1 MTSKTIETNYTLEL
15 AVELYRKGEYGEAK
29 TVLTDALKEST
40 RADALV
46 SLTNNLALV
55 EGEEGKY
62 TEALKLYLEVAP
74 LIDSCENDL
83 NRANF
88 HFGLARTYR
97 QVATGEKLPSFY
109 DRALIEYE
117 AARYYFELSGQL
129 KRVWMVE
136 NNIAFLKIK
145 LNRSDESYAHIERA
159 RGILIQHSGAQER
172 LAEVDDTLALVC
184 LAEGKGKE
192 SYLASSAAVLKM
204 QNSDELKLKA
214 SILETHLKTTAAY
227 LREVNQALKV

>member
-1 MTSKTIETNYTLEL
+1 MSVKTKQTTYTLEL

-29 TVLTDALKEST
+29 TVLTDALKESS

-55 EGEEGKY
+55 EGEEGNY

-97 QVATGEKLPSFY
+97 QVASDERLDSFY

-117 AARYYFELSGQL
+117 AARYYFELSDSV
-129 KRVWMVE
+129 RVWMVE
-136 NNIAFLKIK
+136 NNIAFLKTK
-145 LNRSDESYAHIERA
+145 LNRSHESYEHVERA
-159 RGILIQHSGAQER
+159 REILIRHGCKQER
-172 LAEVDDTLALVC
+172 LAEVDDTLAIVG
-184 LAEGKGKE
+184 LAQNNGAEA
-192 SYLASSAAVLKM
+192 YFASSAAVEKM
-204 QNSDELKLKA
+204 KDSDELKLKA
-214 SILETHLKTTAAY
+214 SILETHLKATAAY
-227 LREVNQALKV
+227 LREVNQMLKV